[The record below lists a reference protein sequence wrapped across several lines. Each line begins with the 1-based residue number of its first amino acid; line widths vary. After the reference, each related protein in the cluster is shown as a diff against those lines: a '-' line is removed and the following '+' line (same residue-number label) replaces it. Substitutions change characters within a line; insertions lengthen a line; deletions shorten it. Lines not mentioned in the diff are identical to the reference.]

1 MTVKTTLFAAL
12 LASTTLVGATFAQG
26 FDKEKVCA
34 EQKATN
40 TAGLQAARTARPDA
54 AAVKAA
60 VAALAGQVPG
70 NNICLADMLADGDD
84 DIAAA
89 LAELADAGANVETAA
104 GPEGDTPDFTGGDAP
119 AGENPGQLNTPVN
132 PPASS
137 PSSPRS

>member
-1 MTVKTTLFAAL
+1 MTLKTTLFAAL

-26 FDKEKVCA
+26 FDKEKVCN

-40 TAGLQAARTARPDA
+40 EAGLQAARTARPDA

-60 VAALAGQVPG
+60 VATLAGQVPG
-70 NNICLADMLADGDD
+70 NNICLADLLAEGDD

-89 LAELADAGANVETAA
+89 LAELADSGDVAPAA
-104 GPEGDTPDFTGGDAP
+104 GPEGETPNFGGDTGP
-119 AGENPGQLNTPVN
+119 GVENPSQLNTPVN

-137 PSSPRS
+137 PSSPSV